1 MLNYV
6 ACSCHI
12 YAQGWLRLISCLIL
26 YLAMASAFL
35 KWLNRVVVGEP
46 KERNEEATQRD
57 AQDAA
62 QESQQE
68 MNKKVNMPEAEKEA
82 DTEGAPEEM
91 ERNEESK
98 CDKATQREHTQEMK
112 QEATQETNDMNTQQA
127 SSEEPVKQ
135 KDSDK
140 QEEVTSPDTNQ
151 PVPKKEYNI
160 LIIPT
165 TVTDCPRCFKCDND
179 TSLEDSFIVANHIV
193 KKEREFQITGR
204 RTSFTSAKVSFDY
217 EVTHNDET
225 YSFNIGYVRQ
235 SREIKINDNG
245 LINNLAHEIPRYVAG
260 LHLVIFVT
268 SCTKSSTITESIIKY
283 FPPEAQ
289 SISLLVVTQ
298 CNRDKNMSDKERKDI
313 IEEFD
318 ACCGSYKMKKGII
331 PVCFRDGDFHLSGPR
346 KGFHARRI
354 REDEEILRNLII
366 NQCEEM
372 VSVKSIL
379 VPPGNES
386 DSGLREW

>member
-1 MLNYV
+1 MV
-6 ACSCHI
+6 CSCHI
-12 YAQGWLRLISCLIL
+12 YAQDWLIRLISCLVL
-26 YLAMASAFL
+26 YLAMARAFL
-35 KWLNRVVVGEP
+35 QWLNRVVVGEP
-46 KERNEEATQRD
+46 EERNE
-57 AQDAA
+57 
-62 QESQQE
+62 
-68 MNKKVNMPEAEKEA
+68 
-82 DTEGAPEEM
+82 
-91 ERNEESK
+91 
-98 CDKATQREHTQEMK
+98 
-112 QEATQETNDMNTQQA
+112 EATQETNDMNTQQA

-140 QEEVTSPDTNQ
+140 QEEVPDTNQ

-165 TVTDCPRCFKCDND
+165 TVTDCSGYFERDYND

-193 KKEREFQITGR
+193 KKEGEFGLKDLSIY
-204 RTSFTSAKVSFDY
+204 TSAEVLFDY

-225 YSFNIGYVRQ
+225 YSFNIGYVKQ
-235 SREIKINDNG
+235 SDGIKINNNG
-245 LINNLAHEIPRYVAG
+245 LMNHLAYEIPRYVAG

-268 SCTKSSTITESIIKY
+268 SCTKSIPVTESIMKY

-318 ACCGSYKMKKGII
+318 AWCGSYKMKKGII
-331 PVCFRDGDFHLSGPR
+331 PVCFRDSDFHLSGPR

-354 REDEEILRNLII
+354 KEDEEILRNLII

-372 VSVKSIL
+372 VPVESIL
-379 VPPGNES
+379 IP
-386 DSGLREW
+386 SGDEREW